1 MLQSGL
7 DNLMA
12 TIAIGD
18 IHGELEALTDLLLRL
33 QPELSPGDTVV
44 FLGDYIDRGPRS
56 KWCIDRILDFS
67 ASTSA
72 EVVGLLGNHEEWL
85 LRTLDNPTRHAWLLA
100 MDAFPT
106 IESYSPEAATA
117 IRAAAEEAGGRL
129 YSEKPPL
136 PYELF
141 FDAMPSAHKTFL
153 RGLRT
158 YAETGDVLCVHGGID
173 ARDGP
178 PNQQSAKSLVWG
190 TTHFQTE
197 YEGPAWL
204 VYGHWHNTT
213 VDDSGRCLPT
223 VIGRTIGIDTI
234 EHGVL
239 TAVRFPDLS
248 VFQSG
253 RSEPLKLDA

>member
-1 MLQSGL
+1 
-7 DNLMA
+7 MA

-18 IHGELEALTDLLLRL
+18 IHGELDALSDLLSRL
-33 QPELSPGDTVV
+33 QGELSPGDTVV

-56 KWCIDRILDFS
+56 KECIDRILDFS
-67 ASTSA
+67 ATTSA

-85 LRTLDNPTRHAWLLA
+85 LHTLDDPRRHAWLLA

-106 IESYSPEAATA
+106 IESYSPEAAAA
-117 IRAAAEEAGGRL
+117 IHAAAEEAGGRL

-136 PYELF
+136 PYQLF
-141 FDAMPSAHKTFL
+141 FDAMPPAHKAFL
-153 RGLRT
+153 RGLRA
-158 YAETGDVLCVHGGID
+158 YAETSDVLCVHGGID
-173 ARDGP
+173 ARGGP
-178 PNQQSAKSLVWG
+178 PNEQSTKSLVWG
-190 TTHFQTE
+190 TARFQSE
-197 YEGPAWL
+197 YEGPVWL
-204 VYGHWHNTT
+204 VYGHWHNTMA
-213 VDDSGRCLPT
+213 DDTGRCLPT

-253 RSEPLKLDA
+253 RSEALKLNT

>member
-1 MLQSGL
+1 
-7 DNLMA
+7 MA

-18 IHGELEALTDLLLRL
+18 IHGELEALTDLLARVE
-33 QPELSPGDTVV
+33 PELSSGDTVV

-56 KWCIDRILDFS
+56 KECIDRILDFW

-72 EVVGLLGNHEEWL
+72 EVVALLGNHEEWL
-85 LRTLDNPTRHAWLLA
+85 LRTLDDPRRHSWLLA
-100 MDAFPT
+100 MDVFPT
-106 IESYSPEAATA
+106 IESYSPEAAAA
-117 IRAAAEEAGGRL
+117 IRAAAAEAGGRL
-129 YSEKPPL
+129 YTEKPPL
-136 PYELF
+136 PYQLF
-141 FDAMPSAHKTFL
+141 FDAMPPAHRAFL
-153 RGLRT
+153 QGLRA
-158 YAETGDVLCVHGGID
+158 YVETDDVLCVHGGID
-173 ARDGP
+173 VRAGP

-190 TTHFQTE
+190 TARFQTE
-197 YEGPAWL
+197 YDGPAWL

-213 VDDSGRCLPT
+213 LDDSGRCLPA

-253 RSEPLKLDA
+253 RAEPLKLDA

>member
-1 MLQSGL
+1 
-7 DNLMA
+7 MA

-18 IHGELEALTDLLLRL
+18 IHGELDALTDLLARL
-33 QPELSPGDTVV
+33 EPELSSRDTVV

-56 KWCIDRILDFS
+56 KECIDRILDFS

-72 EVVGLLGNHEEWL
+72 DVVSLLGNHEEWL
-85 LRTLDNPTRHAWLLA
+85 LSTLDDPRRHSWLLA

-106 IESYSPEAATA
+106 IESYSADAAAA
-117 IRAAAEEAGGRL
+117 IRAAAEEAGGSL
-129 YSEKPPL
+129 YLAKPPL

-141 FDAMPSAHKTFL
+141 FDAMPPAHKAFL
-153 RGLRT
+153 RGLRA
-158 YAETGDVLCVHGGID
+158 YAETADVLCAHGGID
-173 ARDGP
+173 ARGGP
-178 PNQQSAKSLVWG
+178 PSEQSTKALVWG

-204 VYGHWHNTT
+204 VYGHWHNTSL
-213 VDDSGRCLPT
+213 DDSGRCLPA

-253 RSEPLKLDA
+253 SSEPLKLDV